1 MLIYWRVIEWKWR
14 LFPHGWWFQDDA
26 NIFNPSKKFCV
37 DGIGEIDIWWYL
49 EPPRGNKMIY
59 LVDKTRA
66 QQSQTWMGNCETI
79 GIPWLWGSKSVSG
92 WFSLKSLNFRVCCCI
107 LRLGSPVKDLLS
119 RSKPFQSFDAYPNIP
134 TVWSVSCH
142 SVLIFGLVKHHLRA
156 TACHFMV
163 AQTSSCNHFDSSP
176 PHFFC
181 SIVVTYPLITST
193 VCYGKWPC
201 SVLMYQKN
209 IQHE

>member
-1 MLIYWRVIEWKWR
+1 MAGGATWLCEWNCGDR
-14 LFPHGWWFQDDA
+14 
-26 NIFNPSKKFCV
+26 
-37 DGIGEIDIWWYL
+37 YL
-49 EPPRGNKMIY
+49 EPPRGDKIY
-59 LVDKTRA
+59 LGDKTRGFGCWMLRCFLTGKP

-156 TACHFMV
+156 TACPFYGCSNIILESFRFV
-163 AQTSSCNHFDSSP
+163 PSLIV
-176 PHFFC
+176 FC
-181 SIVVTYPLITST
+181 SIVVTYPLVTST
-193 VCYGKWPC
+193 VCYGKWPFC
-201 SVLMYQKN
+201 VLIYQKN

>member
-49 EPPRGNKMIY
+49 EPPRGDKMIY

-107 LRLGSPVKDLLS
+107 LRLGSPVKD
-119 RSKPFQSFDAYPNIP
+119 YP
-134 TVWSVSCH
+134 H
-142 SVLIFGLVKHHLRA
+142 SLKCFVPQCAQFWVG
-156 TACHFMV
+156 
-163 AQTSSCNHFDSSP
+163 QTSSSSHSVPFYGCPNIILESFRFVP
-176 PHFFC
+176 PSFFLLHC
-181 SIVVTYPLITST
+181 GNLPSDNFNSLLW
-193 VCYGKWPC
+193 K
-201 SVLMYQKN
+201 MAM
-209 IQHE
+209 